1 LREHTLQQRS
11 LRPLQVLVL
20 GAVLLDECVEISEEF
35 TDSVLFFHT
44 RNYEFEISDWVK
56 MQMFNSRTLNIVQ

>member
-1 LREHTLQQRS
+1 M
-11 LRPLQVLVL
+11 L